1 MSGLISIL
9 DHIGAALFLAGC
21 AVIVIAL
28 FAFVMIQENVIEEI
42 KSENEVLR
50 EKLSALENAMDEE
63 FVFPNDV
70 ALERKNKIEVEENE
84 KTESR
89 IS

>member
-1 MSGLISIL
+1 MIWAINIYVAILFFGLFYFSYKL
-9 DHIGAALFLAGC
+9 
-21 AVIVIAL
+21 VE
-28 FAFVMIQENVIEEI
+28 QKIELED
-42 KSENEVLR
+42 ENESLR